1 MRKSD
6 EVYIDIPKN
15 CVLQAIALAM
25 AMESSE
31 GEDVAVW
38 CIDDLGDMHDA
49 ISMYKNGNLKVDDW
63 VKFKMDIC
71 PNSPVFIC
79 EGNNDNFAIPA
90 KYGLEEEVYG
100 IIPTCIASNRFKVA
114 KLVVVKIIASMGNC
128 LKGSIQSDALFKDY
142 ESLGCSPHENTRC
155 EPGKTYFEYE
165 YYCVEYDKW
174 QTCSYF
180 RLYKKKECELFKNKE
195 DILL

>member
-6 EVYIDIPKN
+6 EVCIDIPKN
-15 CVLQAIALAM
+15 CILQAISLAM
-25 AMESSE
+25 AIESSKGDE
-31 GEDVAVW
+31 AIIWGIDSNGDSYDVV
-38 CIDDLGDMHDA
+38 
-49 ISMYKNGNLKVDDW
+49 SMYKNGSFKVDDW
-63 VKFKMDIC
+63 ESFKMEIC
-71 PNSPVFIC
+71 PDSPVFIC
-79 EGNNDNFAIPA
+79 EGKNDNFAIPA

-100 IIPTCIASNRFKVA
+100 IIPTCIISNRFKVA
-114 KLVVVKIIASMGNC
+114 KLVVVKVIASMGNC

>member
-25 AMESSE
+25 AMESSK
-31 GEDVAVW
+31 GEEVIIWGIDNHGDSYDVV
-38 CIDDLGDMHDA
+38 G
-49 ISMYKNGNLKVDDW
+49 MYKNGDFKVDDW
-63 VKFKMDIC
+63 ECFKMEIC
-71 PNSPVFIC
+71 PDSSVFIC
-79 EGNNDNFAIPA
+79 ENDRDNFAIPA

-100 IIPTCIASNRFKVA
+100 IIPTCSVNNRFKVA

-128 LKGSIQSDALFKDY
+128 LEGSIQSDALFKNY
-142 ESLGCSPHENTRC
+142 EDLGCSPHENTRC
-155 EPGKTYFEYE
+155 EHGKTYLEYE